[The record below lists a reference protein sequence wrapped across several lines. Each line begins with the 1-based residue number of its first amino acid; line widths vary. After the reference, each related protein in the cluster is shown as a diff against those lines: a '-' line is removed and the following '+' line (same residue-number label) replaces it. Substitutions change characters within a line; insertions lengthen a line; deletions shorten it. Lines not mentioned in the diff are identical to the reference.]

1 MYGQCL
7 ITPTILDAYEFA
19 TSAPPSWKE
28 RAETSFIAKLKRE
41 KEDYPAWVK
50 RGKDFE
56 DTVTRICN
64 KSQNKTLTS
73 VPTKQGS
80 DHFNRVCGVCQG
92 GRFQE
97 KLSKSLIVD
106 AKKVFL
112 FGYCD
117 VTFPDLIVD
126 IKTTLKYS
134 GESKY
139 LKGHQHLIYCYIKQ
153 IPNFK
158 YIVVEWLNETDDTIK
173 DVHEINYAV
182 TDFESL
188 EDHIVKIII
197 NFFEY
202 LRNKGLWLDYYQ
214 TFSKN

>member
-28 RAETSFIAKLKRE
+28 RAESSFITKLKRE

-56 DTVTRICN
+56 DTVTRVCSKNPNMII
-64 KSQNKTLTS
+64 S
-73 VPTKQGS
+73 QGS
-80 DHFNRVCGVCQG
+80 QSFNQVSNICQG

-97 KLSKSLIVD
+97 KISKSIVVD
-106 AKKVFL
+106 GQKVFL

-117 VTFPDLIVD
+117 VTFPFLIVD
-126 IKTTLKYS
+126 IKTTLKYT
-134 GESKY
+134 GEAKY
-139 LKGHQHLIYCYIKQ
+139 LKGNQHLIYCYIKQ
-153 IPNFK
+153 IPIFK
-158 YIVVEWLNETDDTIK
+158 YVVVEWLNETDDTIK
-173 DVHEINYAV
+173 DVHEVNYTV
-182 TDFESL
+182 PDFNELEKLIHARIES
-188 EDHIVKIII
+188 
-197 NFFEY
+197 FFEY
-202 LRNKGLWLDYYQ
+202 LRKKGLWLDYYQ

>member
-28 RAETSFIAKLKRE
+28 RAEASFIAKLKRE

-56 DTVTRICN
+56 DTVTRVCN
-64 KSQNKTLTS
+64 KSLNKTIT
-73 VPTKQGS
+73 QGS
-80 DHFNRVCGVCQG
+80 EHFNKVSNACQG

-97 KLSKSLIVD
+97 KLSKSIIVD
-106 AKKVFL
+106 NQKVFL
-112 FGYCD
+112 FGYSD
-117 VTFPDLIVD
+117 VTFPTLIVD

-134 GESKY
+134 GEAKY
-139 LKGHQHLIYCYIKQ
+139 LKGHQHLIYCYMKQ

-173 DVHEINYAV
+173 DVHEINYTV
-182 TDFESL
+182 PDFESL
-188 EDHIVKIII
+188 EERIVIRIIS
-197 NFFEY
+197 FFEY